1 MKYYI
6 TGSNF
11 HTLSSCFQNNSVD
24 FFGGGMGGTTVKD
37 AYFLDGTGRQPMS
50 CHIDDVISSGEYA
63 HKPIHVSVPCV
74 LGVVETLIVMN
85 SSQHLQSQC
94 MIATENEGEQ
104 HFEQTNRKAGEIL
117 FREKLIVIVII
128 EPVCEPRR

>member
-11 HTLSSCFQNNSVD
+11 HVLSSCLQNNSAD
-24 FFGGGMGGTTVKD
+24 FFWGERGQTVKD

-94 MIATENEGEQ
+94 MIATENERR
-104 HFEQTNRKAGEIL
+104 TT
-117 FREKLIVIVII
+117 FRAD
-128 EPVCEPRR
+128 